1 MAWYYRTYACGHEGR
16 VNVKGKTEER
26 MQRLDEILPDYA
38 RNAGKNRK
46 TRNMRKQMQKQRKK
60 QQKTISPS

>member
-16 VNVKGKTEER
+16 VNVTGKTEER
-26 MQRLDEILPDYA
+26 M
-38 RNAGKNRK
+38 
-46 TRNMRKQMQKQRKK
+46 QMQKQRKK